1 MCIHPL
7 MIMPLY
13 TRLIMRIQLQM
24 SDYLRALRPALE
36 GSAVM
41 TVAVL
46 LVKPLRAI
54 LEPLVLRLT
63 IEILTG
69 AVVYIAVIAIF
80 HRSRLD
86 ALYRRLKGA
95 RG

>member
-1 MCIHPL
+1 
-7 MIMPLY
+7 
-13 TRLIMRIQLQM
+13 
-24 SDYLRALRPALE
+24 
-36 GSAVM
+36 M

-69 AVVYIAVIAIF
+69 AVVYIAVVAIL